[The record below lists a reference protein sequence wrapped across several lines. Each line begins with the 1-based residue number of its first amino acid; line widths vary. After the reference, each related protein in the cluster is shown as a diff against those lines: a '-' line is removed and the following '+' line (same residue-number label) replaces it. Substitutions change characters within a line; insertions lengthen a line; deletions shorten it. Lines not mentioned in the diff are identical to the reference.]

1 MKKVLITGITG
12 FAGSYLS
19 DYLLKQN
26 NYRVSGTYLNDES
39 LLNLENKDSINLYK
53 VDLLDPE
60 ATNKLVQYEKP
71 DYLFHLAALT
81 SAKKSFSSPR
91 ETFVN
96 NVSGQINLLESIVK
110 SGFQDT
116 KILVVSSAEVYGL
129 VSKED
134 LPIDEETPFM
144 PTNPYS
150 VSKLSQDFLGLQYF
164 LSHKLNIVRVRP
176 FNHVGPRQSP
186 HFVVSAF
193 AKRIVEI
200 EKGKEAVMKVGN
212 LESKRDFTD
221 VRDMVKAYGLI
232 LEKGDI
238 GEVYNI
244 GTGKAYKISD
254 ILDIL
259 LHMSTTQIDVKIDET
274 LLRPSDTPELLC
286 DNTKFVSKTG
296 WRAEYSIEETLQTI
310 LDYWRKIV

>member
-1 MKKVLITGITG
+1 
-12 FAGSYLS
+12 LS

-221 VRDMVKAYGLI
+221 VRDMVKAYVLA
-232 LEKGDI
+232 LEKGKVGD
-238 GEVYNI
+238 VYNL
-244 GTGKAYKISD
+244 GSGSSHKISE
-254 ILDIL
+254 ILEIMRG
-259 LHMSTTQIDVKIDET
+259 MSKTEIKIEEDPN
-274 LLRPSDTPELLC
+274 LIRPHDDPELLC
-286 DNTKFVSKTG
+286 DSSKFENLTG
-296 WRAEYSIEETLQTI
+296 WKPEIPIEKTLEDTLEYF
-310 LDYWRKIV
+310 RGIV